1 MLKSRQLCKTRPR
14 MVGRIARGE
23 TRGVGVFRP
32 QPRDG
37 QNSNSKGFL
46 AATPSQQLVNRL
58 ARVESVGRV
67 GERKEN
73 LLANTLF
80 PRLSKMC
87 SDLQKSRP
95 PAGHGVSIAH
105 SLHICEQKGGGGEEK
120 SRGTGLES
128 SRNVVST
135 LAKRSPRADR
145 SEERVQKFDH
155 SFHADSALYKG
166 RGGERKVRRNSSI
179 LADRSEESG

>member
-1 MLKSRQLCKTRPR
+1 M
-14 MVGRIARGE
+14 
-23 TRGVGVFRP
+23 
-32 QPRDG
+32 
-37 QNSNSKGFL
+37 
-46 AATPSQQLVNRL
+46 
-58 ARVESVGRV
+58 

-166 RGGERKVRRNSSI
+166 REKYEGIPRFSPIDPKSLDNTEDVRDGDETKLGRKEGRVVPSIERSPCKVVVTRV
-179 LADRSEESG
+179 